1 MPADASV
8 LPAVDV
14 FTNYPLNLDSIA
26 VPDVPAGVAVIS
38 QKGATV
44 FGVLFGSITSVFFG
58 LYAYFLPFVLYAA
71 WVTIALWD
79 LARSG
84 RGKGPV
90 IGWSAVILLVPFLG
104 VILYYVIGRSAIPAW
119 QRWTL
124 VAGGLGAYLVI
135 LAAGALIGGVV

>member
-1 MPADASV
+1 MFGLLIGSV
-8 LPAVDV
+8 
-14 FTNYPLNLDSIA
+14 
-26 VPDVPAGVAVIS
+26 
-38 QKGATV
+38 
-44 FGVLFGSITSVFFG
+44 TSVFFG

-84 RGKGPV
+84 RGKGAV

-119 QRWTL
+119 QRWTTIDR
-124 VAGGLGAYLVI
+124 AETEKGRSPGLI
-135 LAAGALIGGVV
+135 STCPSTS